1 MIEFLADVAIMCL
14 MVQDGKI
21 CDRLNIKHLIF
32 FPFSYCFF
40 VIYEGF

>member
-32 FPFSYCFF
+32 FPLAIVSL
-40 VIYEGF
+40 